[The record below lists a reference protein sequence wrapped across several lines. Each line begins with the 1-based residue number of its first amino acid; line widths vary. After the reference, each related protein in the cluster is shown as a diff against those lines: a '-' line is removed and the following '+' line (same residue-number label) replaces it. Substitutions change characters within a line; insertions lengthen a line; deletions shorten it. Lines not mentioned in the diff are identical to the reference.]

1 MQSRKLWLIGG
12 VSAAM
17 IGAAALAWMRQ
28 ARALDVELASVQ
40 EGPFEELLVE
50 DGRTRARWHEDLTAP
65 VSGTWRPESL
75 RVGDTVAAGAV
86 LGRLTAAPLDP
97 ATSAQLRAR
106 LGAAEA
112 ARAEARAALAA
123 ATMQESEA
131 IRALE
136 RLERLAPSGGVSEE
150 QLDAA
155 RALYEGAQRA
165 REAAA
170 ARLAAAGYEVDAA
183 RALLPGGAGRPAE
196 IRAPAEAVVLRV
208 DEEHERVVPPG
219 TPLLRVGASGDPEVV
234 ARVLSAD
241 APRVQVGAA
250 LYAIIGSDTL
260 RGHVTRVEPAAETVR
275 SALGVDEQRVPV
287 IGDIH
292 SGALNVGH
300 DFAVDVRIV
309 LRRLER
315 ATTVPTGALVRDGAG
330 WKVYRVDAEG
340 LVTAVSVTLLAR
352 GAELSAVSGVEAGAQ
367 VVVYPP
373 EALSVG
379 MRVR

>member
-131 IRALE
+131 RRALE

-196 IRAPAEAVVLRV
+196 IRAPAEALVLRV

>member
-330 WKVYRVDAEG
+330 WKVYRLDAEG

>member
-1 MQSRKLWLIGG
+1 MQSRKLWIIGG
-12 VSAAM
+12 VGLAAV
-17 IGAAALAWMRQ
+17 GVAAFVWMGQ
-28 ARALDVELASVQ
+28 GRALEVELAEVQ

-75 RVGDTVAAGAV
+75 RVGDFVAAGDV
-86 LGRLTAAPLDP
+86 LGQLTAAPLDP
-97 ATSAQLRAR
+97 ATAAQLRAR

-112 ARAEARAALAA
+112 ARAESRAALAV
-123 ATMQESEA
+123 ATTQELEA
-131 IRALE
+131 RRARE

-150 QLDAA
+150 QLDAV
-155 RALYEGAQRA
+155 RAAHEGAQRR

-170 ARLAAAGYEVDAA
+170 ARLAAAGFEVEAA
-183 RALLPGGAGRPAE
+183 RAVLPGGASRPAE
-196 IRAPAEAVVLRV
+196 VRAPVAAVVLRV
-208 DEEHERVVPPG
+208 DEEHERVVPSG
-219 TPLLRVGASGDPEVV
+219 TPLLRVGAPRDPEVV

-241 APRVQVGAA
+241 APRVLVGATM
-250 LYAIIGSDTL
+250 YAIIGADTL

-287 IGDIH
+287 IGDMH
-292 SGALNVGH
+292 GGTLSVGH

-309 LRRLER
+309 LRRFER
-315 ATTVPTGALVRDGAG
+315 VTMVPTGALVRDGAG
-330 WKVYRVDAEG
+330 WQVYRVDAKG
-340 LVTAVSVTLLAR
+340 LVTAVPVTLLAR
-352 GAELSAVSGVEAGAQ
+352 GAVSSAVAGVEVGTQ

-373 EALSVG
+373 EGLVVG

>member
-17 IGAAALAWMRQ
+17 IGVAALVWMRQ

-131 IRALE
+131 RRARE

-155 RALYEGAQRA
+155 RALHEGAQRA

-330 WKVYRVDAEG
+330 WKVYRVDAKG